1 MFPILILLDPFSHQ
15 RQSASLQLSFVTM
28 KTVFVSGV
36 FNVVHPGHIRLFHF
50 ARELGDRLVV
60 GVENDSLAAGRAFV
74 QERLRLEGVS
84 SISLIDEVVLLNTPP
99 EEHVQVTRPAV
110 VVKGREHENRHN
122 PEEQVLA
129 QYGGKLIFSA
139 GDMAF
144 SSQDLIGSELGAR
157 STKIGSIPSDFA
169 TRRGVS
175 RENLSNMI
183 DGFRGVRVLVI
194 GDLIVDEYITTE
206 ALGMSGEEP
215 VLVVQPVD
223 SAMFLGGAGIVAAH
237 LASLGA
243 QVDFVSVVGSDEPS
257 EFARG
262 RLEWFGVQT
271 HLVVDDS
278 RPTTKKTRYRCEG
291 KSLLRVSKLSQE
303 PVSRQIASE
312 LKRKVKSIGETR
324 LVLFSDFNYGVL
336 SDEVLNSVQDDVTRF
351 SPVMG
356 ADSQSSSQ
364 IGDVSRFKLMD
375 FICPTEKEARIAT
388 RNTTD
393 GLVQLAES
401 LREQSS
407 ARNVLLTLGADGLLI
422 HSRPDT
428 NVEWETD
435 RIPALNSNPLD
446 VAGAGDSLFA
456 TVGLCRAVGGDI
468 FSAAALG
475 AIASAVQVS
484 RLGNIPIT
492 VDELRMGLS
501 V

>member
-1 MFPILILLDPFSHQ
+1 
-15 RQSASLQLSFVTM
+15 M

-36 FNVVHPGHIRLFHF
+36 FNVLHPGHIRLFHF

-74 QERLRLEGVS
+74 QEHFRLEGVR
-84 SISLIDEVVLLNTPP
+84 SISLIDEVVLLDSPP
-99 EEHVQVTRPAV
+99 EEHVRAVRPAV

-122 PEEQVLA
+122 PEEEVLA

-139 GDMAF
+139 GDSSF
-144 SSQDLIGSELGAR
+144 SYQDLIGSELVTRGV
-157 STKIGSIPSDFA
+157 KIGRIPSEFV
-169 TRRGVS
+169 TRRGAS
-175 RENLSNMI
+175 RDNLLKMI
-183 DGFRGVRVLVI
+183 DSFRGVRALVI

-215 VLVVQPVD
+215 VIVVQPVD
-223 SAMFLGGAGIVAAH
+223 SALFLGGAGIVAAH

-243 QVDFVSVVGSDEPS
+243 HVDFVSVVGDDES
-257 EFARG
+257 ARFARHQ
-262 RLEWFGVQT
+262 LETLGVAA
-271 HLVVDDS
+271 HLIVDSS
-278 RPTTKKTRYRCEG
+278 RPTTKKTRYRCDG

-303 PVSRQIASE
+303 PVSRQIATE
-312 LKRKVKSIGETR
+312 IQVKVRSIGRIE

-336 SDEVLNSVQDDVTRF
+336 SESVLTGVHKEVAHF
-351 SPVMG
+351 EPVMG

-364 IGDVSRFKLMD
+364 VGDISRFKLMD

-388 RNTTD
+388 RNTAD

-401 LREQSS
+401 VRFQSN
-407 ARNVLLTLGADGLLI
+407 AQNVLLTLGADGLII
-422 HSRPDT
+422 HARPDS
-428 NVEWETD
+428 NLKWETD
-435 RIPALNSNPLD
+435 RIPALNTNPLD
-446 VAGAGDSLFA
+446 VAGAGDSLFS

-484 RLGNIPIT
+484 RIGNIPIS
-492 VDELRMGLS
+492 VDDLRNGL
-501 V
+501 VD

>member
-1 MFPILILLDPFSHQ
+1 M
-15 RQSASLQLSFVTM
+15 
-28 KTVFVSGV
+28 SGV

-74 QERLRLEGVS
+74 QEHLRLEGVS
-84 SISLIDEVVLLNTPP
+84 SISLIDEVVLLDKSPK
-99 EEHVQVTRPAV
+99 EHVQVTRPAV

-122 PEEQVLA
+122 PEEEVLA

-144 SSQDLIGSELGAR
+144 SSQDLIGSELGHR
-157 STKIGSIPSDFA
+157 NTKVGSIPSDYA
-169 TRRGVS
+169 TRRGAS
-175 RENLSNMI
+175 SENLSNMI
-183 DGFRGVRVLVI
+183 DSFRGVRALVI

-223 SAMFLGGAGIVAAH
+223 SAMYLGGAGIVAAH

-243 QVDFVSVVGSDEPS
+243 EVDFVSVVGSDEPS

-262 RLEWFGVQT
+262 RLELFGVQA

-278 RPTTKKTRYRCEG
+278 RPTTKKTRFRCDG

-303 PVSRQIASE
+303 PVSLQIASE
-312 LKRKVKSIGETR
+312 LQRKVRSVGRTQ

-336 SDEVLNSVQDDVTRF
+336 SDEVLKSVQDEMIRF

-364 IGDVSRFKLMD
+364 IGDVSRFKSMD
-375 FICPTEKEARIAT
+375 FVCPTEKEARIAT

-401 LREQSS
+401 LRSQSS

-422 HSRPDT
+422 HARPDES
-428 NVEWETD
+428 VEWETD

-484 RLGNIPIT
+484 RLGNVPIT

>member
-1 MFPILILLDPFSHQ
+1 
-15 RQSASLQLSFVTM
+15 M

-84 SISLIDEVVLLNTPP
+84 SISLIDEVVLLTTSP
-99 EEHVQVTRPAV
+99 EEHVRVTRPAV
-110 VVKGREHENRHN
+110 VVKGREHEDRHN
-122 PEEQVLA
+122 AEEKMLA

-144 SSQDLIGSELGAR
+144 SSQDLIGSELVAR
-157 STKIGSIPSDFA
+157 STKVGTIPSDFA
-169 TRRGVS
+169 TRRGAS
-175 RENLSNMI
+175 TENLSNMI
-183 DGFRGVRVLVI
+183 NGFRGVRALVI

-243 QVDFVSVVGSDEPS
+243 RVDFVSVVGSDEPA
-257 EFARG
+257 EYARG
-262 RLEWFGVQT
+262 QLERFGVHT

-303 PVSRQIASE
+303 PVSRHIASE
-312 LKRKVKSIGETR
+312 LQRKVRSIGETQ

-336 SDEVLNSVQDDVTRF
+336 SDEVLSSVQDDVSRF

-401 LREQSS
+401 LRTQAS
-407 ARNVLLTLGADGLLI
+407 ARNVLLTLGADGMLI
-422 HSRPDT
+422 HARPDT

-435 RIPALNSNPLD
+435 RIPALNPNPLD

-468 FSAAALG
+468 FAAAALG
-475 AIASAVQVS
+475 AVASAVQVS

-492 VDELRMGLS
+492 EDELRMGLS
-501 V
+501 A

>member
-1 MFPILILLDPFSHQ
+1 
-15 RQSASLQLSFVTM
+15 
-28 KTVFVSGV
+28 
-36 FNVVHPGHIRLFHF
+36 
-50 ARELGDRLVV
+50 
-60 GVENDSLAAGRAFV
+60 
-74 QERLRLEGVS
+74 
-84 SISLIDEVVLLNTPP
+84 
-99 EEHVQVTRPAV
+99 
-110 VVKGREHENRHN
+110 
-122 PEEQVLA
+122 
-129 QYGGKLIFSA
+129 
-139 GDMAF
+139 
-144 SSQDLIGSELGAR
+144 
-157 STKIGSIPSDFA
+157 
-169 TRRGVS
+169 
-175 RENLSNMI
+175 
-183 DGFRGVRVLVI
+183 
-194 GDLIVDEYITTE
+194 
-206 ALGMSGEEP
+206 MSGEEP

-262 RLEWFGVQT
+262 QLERFGVET
-271 HLVVDDS
+271 HLLVDDS

-312 LKRKVKSIGETR
+312 LQRKVRLIGESR

-336 SDEVLNSVQDDVTRF
+336 SDEVLSGVHDDLARF

-364 IGDVSRFKLMD
+364 TGDVSRFKSMD

-388 RNTTD
+388 RNTAD

-401 LREQSS
+401 LRSQSR
-407 ARNVLLTLGADGLLI
+407 ARNVILTLGADGLLI
-422 HSRPDT
+422 HARPDT

-492 VDELRMGLS
+492 VDELMMGLGF
-501 V
+501 